1 MRELRESW
9 PPRPTGDLM
18 GFTTGAAAA
27 GVRDGTPTRLD
38 VALIVSDRPCS
49 AGGVFTTNQVIA
61 APCVVTRRHLERG
74 AIRAI
79 VVNSGNANACTG
91 EQGERDAIAMAKAAA
106 DKIGCEVHEV
116 AVASTGVIGVPLPI
130 ERITGAIASIEL
142 RPDAWEDVARAM
154 MTTDTRPK
162 LSRNDCAL
170 NWRGASG
177 TVHVRGVAKGA
188 GMIHPNMA
196 TMLAFV
202 VTDAILGPKLTGWA
216 RRFAADSFNKISI
229 DGDTSTNDTLLL
241 LANGASG
248 LNTEGKEFGDLADRY
263 GVQEALFQT
272 CDDLAQQ
279 ILADGEG
286 VTRVFKVVVRNAASD
301 EEAMLAARAIT
312 TSNLVKTAI
321 HGADPNWGRIL
332 AAAGRSGATVDQTRA
347 AVRIGDVNVF
357 EAGVPRPFDRERMRQ
372 IFSEPGLRIRIELGA
387 GKGKAE
393 AWGTDLSEEYVR
405 INADYT
411 T

>member
-1 MRELRESW
+1 MAMREQRESW

-18 GFTTGAAAA
+18 GFTMGAAAA

-61 APCVVTRRHLERG
+61 APCLVTKRHLERG

-106 DKIGCEVHEV
+106 DKIGCDVHEV
-116 AVASTGVIGVPLPI
+116 AVASTGVIGVPLPVD
-130 ERITGAIASIEL
+130 RITDAIASIEL

-162 LSRNDCAL
+162 LSRNDCPL
-170 NWRGASG
+170 SWRGARG
-177 TVHVRGVAKGA
+177 TVHVRAVAKGA

-202 VTDAILGPKLTGWA
+202 VTDAIWGAGLSQFLRVT
-216 RRFAADSFNKISI
+216 AAETFNKISI
-229 DGDTSTNDTLLL
+229 DGDTSTNDTFLM

-248 LNTEGKEFGDLADRY
+248 LKPAGKDTGLLQHSIL
-263 GVQEALFQT
+263 GL
-272 CDDLAQQ
+272 CSDLAQQ

-286 VTRVFKVVVRNAASD
+286 VTRVFKVVIRGAASD
-301 EEAMLAARAIT
+301 EEALLAARTIT

-332 AAAGRSGATVDQTRA
+332 AAAGRSGAKVDHTKA
-347 AVRIGDVNVF
+347 TVRIGDVNVF
-357 EAGVPRPFDRERMRQ
+357 ESGAPCSFDRERIRE
-372 IFSEPGLRIRIELGA
+372 IFSTTGLRIAVDLGVA
-387 GKGKAE
+387 KGKGE